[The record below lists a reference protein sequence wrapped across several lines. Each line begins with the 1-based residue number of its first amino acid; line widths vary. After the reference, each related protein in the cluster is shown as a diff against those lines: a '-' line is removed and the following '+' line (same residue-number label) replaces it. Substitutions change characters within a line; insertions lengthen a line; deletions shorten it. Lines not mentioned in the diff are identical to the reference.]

1 MNETS
6 PSLLRNK
13 TFLILGLFFLILI
26 YMCCQNI
33 LTRSLEYD
41 EIWTL
46 RNYVSL
52 PAGRILSDVA
62 TPNNH
67 VLNTLGI
74 KWFGNTFG
82 LGPFT
87 LRLPALLGFTGL
99 FLLLLSASERFLKN
113 PALKILLTAGV
124 LLDGMILHY
133 AETARG
139 YSLQVFFVSGM
150 MLALLCY
157 AECRAGNRK
166 WTAAAWLL
174 CALGSCLSVSSGVLF
189 AAFLTGL
196 WILLFIPFRNGL
208 RAVLRENRSLLIAGC
223 LCGLFIL
230 FWYVGNFRQF
240 AAGRAQFGEVFTSV
254 PQYLHYAWNMLWS
267 TGLLWPLAVCA
278 AGAWKYRKTFA
289 GKTGMTAAGTV
300 LLMLISALVTKG
312 GPARVYLPLLPLV
325 WIGAVLTAEKW
336 ISEHPEYR
344 RFTLIGTLV
353 ILAVCAGFSNPHRIR
368 YSDPDMGVVFNNLRQ
383 NVSSDILIAYRP
395 TDAYVVASL
404 FQVEPRADLMER
416 LRAPRFLML
425 LHDNV
430 LGAMRFP
437 DFATVAFEP
446 GCPAIQQADA
456 GENVPCWLYPLRK
469 IRNGENLKG
478 RPVLCIMYE
487 AGPELQESSS
497 WLKKDFAS
505 VNGFL
510 SMGLAALNL
519 PQRYLFAADGA
530 QVNADELIRRETSSG
545 GRLQFFTL
553 GE

>member
-1 MNETS
+1 MNGIS
-6 PSLLRNK
+6 RPLLQNK
-13 TFLILGLFFLILI
+13 IFLILGLFFLFLV
-26 YMCCQNI
+26 YTACQNM
-33 LTRSLEYD
+33 LTRSPEYD

-46 RNYVSL
+46 RNYAAL
-52 PAGRILSDVA
+52 PAGKILSDVA

-74 KWFGNTFG
+74 KWFGNIFG

-87 LRLPALLGFTGL
+87 LRLPALLGFAGL
-99 FLLLLSASERFLKN
+99 FLILLRTSERFLKN

-139 YSLQVFFVSGM
+139 YSLQVCFASGLL
-150 MLALLCY
+150 LALLCY
-157 AECRAGNRK
+157 ADCRAEDRK
-166 WTAAAWLL
+166 WNAAAWLL
-174 CALGSCLSVSSGVLF
+174 CALGSCLSVSSGILF

-196 WILLFIPFRNGL
+196 WILLFIPFRNGI
-208 RAVLRENRSLLIAGC
+208 RAVLRENRSLLTAGC
-223 LCGLFIL
+223 VWGLFIL
-230 FWYVGNFRQF
+230 FWYVGNFQKF
-240 AAGRAQFGEVFTSV
+240 AAGRANFGEVFTSV
-254 PQYLHYAWNMLWS
+254 PQYLRYIGNILWS
-267 TGLLWPLAVCA
+267 SGLLCPLAVCA
-278 AGAWKYRKTFA
+278 AGAWKYRGTFT
-289 GKTGMTAAGTV
+289 GKTGMTAAGAV
-300 LLMLISALVTKG
+300 LLMLLSAPATKG
-312 GPARVYLPLLPLV
+312 GPVRVYLPLLPAV
-325 WIGAVLTAEKW
+325 WFGAVLTLEKYLA
-336 ISEHPEYR
+336 EHPKYQ
-344 RFTLIGTLV
+344 RFTLTGALM
-353 ILAVCAGFSNPHRIR
+353 ILAVCAGFSNPRKIR
-368 YSDPDMGVVFNNLRQ
+368 YSDPDMGVVFTNLRQ

-404 FQVEPRADLMER
+404 FQAEPRADLSER
-416 LRAPRFLML
+416 LREPRFLML

-437 DFATVAFEP
+437 DFATVSFEP
-446 GCPAIQQADA
+446 GCPAVQQADA

-469 IRNGENLKG
+469 IRTGENLKG
-478 RPVLCIMYE
+478 HPVLCIMYG
-487 AGPELQESSS
+487 AGPELREKNG

-530 QVNADELIRRETSSG
+530 KVNADELIQREKSSG
-545 GRLQFFTL
+545 GRLQFLTL